1 MFKLIKIQNSGVNVP
16 EPIHLKKPASLKVKA
31 GDALII
37 ENGYVSA
44 CPATT
49 TPTHI
54 AFADGK
60 SNDYNALAYE
70 INENMLFETTVGAD
84 PTALTVGQKV
94 TLGKDTNN
102 AASYVTATTAS
113 GVATIVDLMDAAIS
127 GDKITV
133 KF

>member
-16 EPIHLKKPASLKVKA
+16 EPMQLKKPASLKIKA

-49 TPTHI
+49 VPTHI
-54 AFADGK
+54 AYANGK
-60 SNDYNALAYE
+60 INDYTAVAYAV
-70 INENMLFETTVGAD
+70 NENMLFETVIKAD
-84 PTALTVGQKV
+84 PSSLFIGQKV
-94 TLGKDTNN
+94 TLGKDSDNG
-102 AASYVTATTAS
+102 ASYVTATTSS
-113 GVATIVDLMDAAIS
+113 GVATIVDLMDASKS